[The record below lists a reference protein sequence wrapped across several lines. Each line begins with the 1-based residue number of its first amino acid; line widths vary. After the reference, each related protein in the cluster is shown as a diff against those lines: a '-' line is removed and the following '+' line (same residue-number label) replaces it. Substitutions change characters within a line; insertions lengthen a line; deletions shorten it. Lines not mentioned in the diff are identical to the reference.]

1 MFEKI
6 LVAVDGSEYA
16 LDAARTAAELARSLG
31 KSQVYVVVVF
41 EPIPDYLGEP
51 FWEEAAAAR
60 LKKAEE
66 ILNAALE
73 VMGDVPGGVET
84 EVLEGRP
91 AEAILEVA
99 KNRKVDLIV
108 MGAQGKGTLSSLL
121 LGSQSRKVINHAPCP
136 VLIVR

>member
-1 MFEKI
+1 MFEQI
-6 LVAVDGSEYA
+6 LVAVDGSDYA
-16 LDAARTAAELARSLG
+16 LKAARTAADLARSLG
-31 KSQVYVVVVF
+31 QSRLYVVVAF

-60 LKKAEE
+60 MKKAEE
-66 ILNAALE
+66 ILDAALKE
-73 VMGDVPGGVET
+73 IGDVPGGVET

-99 KNRKVDLIV
+99 KDRQVDLIV
-108 MGAQGKGTLSSLL
+108 MGAQGQGTLSSLL